1 MKSTFIG
8 KDDLQWGKAKHVL
21 TASQKDKGSQCFYKP
36 LKKKKKKLEK
46 AAQKKEKRTANN

>member
-36 LKKKKKKLEK
+36 LKKKKKLEK